1 MEIARGQL
9 TRGMTDRG
17 AIGMG
22 SNCPGGIVLEAISS
36 EVIVPGEL
44 SRGECVYLCN
54 GCIMTVCI

>member
-9 TRGMTDRG
+9 TRVMTDRG
-17 AIGMG
+17 QLAWG
-22 SNCPGGIVLEAISS
+22 
-36 EVIVPGEL
+36 VIVPGEL